1 MRELPIPVVRLLS
14 FLCSFRQKRVKRI
27 IDGERGKGGGG
38 GGDVRS
44 LGALMERG
52 ERVVGKMCAPS
63 ASRGL

>member
-44 LGALMERG
+44 FGTLMERG